1 MLQFVL
7 SLVTIP
13 AISVLQPP
21 VLYRPELAPTPGD
34 LVVLLGVTL
43 LTAVIALAAWFP
55 RISIRAPREQQQEA
69 EARA

>member
-1 MLQFVL
+1 
-7 SLVTIP
+7 
-13 AISVLQPP
+13 
-21 VLYRPELAPTPGD
+21 
-34 LVVLLGVTL
+34 VLLGVTL